1 MAGKHFGRAPIQHS
15 TFNIQHS
22 TFVFSAGRGRALN
35 RAMAFSDLNDSVI
48 AQVRQAADIV
58 DFIGQV
64 TPLKLAGK
72 SYKGLC
78 PFHREKTP
86 SFTVD
91 RGKGLFYCF
100 GCGTGGDVFKFLTL
114 TERFTFPE
122 AVEHV
127 AGRVGIELPKK
138 KRTAKESDKEDLL
151 EVLDEASEAYH
162 QALGWGDNVAKRY
175 LDERGVAQD
184 IVDKYGFGYA
194 PDSWDY
200 VLTRLARKHGEKKL
214 ESVGL
219 AMPRKTGNGFYD
231 RFRNRLM
238 IPIHNESGTIVGFGG
253 RSLDGSDP
261 KYLNSPESDVFN
273 KSRLLYNLHRSKD
286 SMRRK
291 DRAIL
296 VEGYFDAIAIDHAGV
311 PGVVAS
317 MGTSLTSGQASL
329 LRRYTTNVVIAYDGD
344 NAGRNAT
351 LRAAPVLLAAG
362 LNVAALDL
370 QGEKDPDTVVQKF
383 GVDRF
388 LELLGNAT
396 DIFEF
401 GIGEWAADVS
411 KMSGREKSERVEQFI
426 PLLSAV
432 SDPVVRNDAAQR
444 IADAFRLEFQT
455 VWSRVRGKASTAPD
469 RERQPLARGGS
480 AEKTILIAAIQG
492 KLAAADLARLREEYF
507 EEPGKTLF
515 SIMKD
520 ALMSGAPIDFQ
531 EVATHLRG
539 EAELNLLSE
548 LSLSEDIDD
557 QTLQRIDENLRPME
571 RAYLERRNLELQRE
585 VSEAQ
590 RQGDDDRAA
599 ELGMEKMRISR
610 ILNEAK

>member
-1 MAGKHFGRAPIQHS
+1 
-15 TFNIQHS
+15 
-22 TFVFSAGRGRALN
+22 
-35 RAMAFSDLNDSVI
+35 MAFSDLNDSVI

-127 AGRVGIELPKK
+127 ASRVGIELPKK
-138 KRTAKESDKEDLL
+138 KRTARESDKDDLL
-151 EVLDEASEAYH
+151 EVMDEASEAFH
-162 QALGWGDNVAKRY
+162 QALGWGDNPAKRY
-175 LDERGVAQD
+175 LTERAVPQE

-200 VLTRLARKHGEKKL
+200 ILTRLARKHGEKKL
-214 ESVGL
+214 ETAGL
-219 AMPRKTGNGFYD
+219 AMPRKTGNGYYD

-261 KYLNSPESDVFN
+261 KYLNSPESEIFN

-286 SMRRK
+286 AMRRI

-296 VEGYFDAIAIDHAGV
+296 VEGYFDAISIDHAGV

-317 MGTSLTSGQASL
+317 MGTSLTTGQASL
-329 LRRYTTNVVIAYDGD
+329 MRRFTTRVVIAYDGD
-344 NAGRNAT
+344 NAGRMAT
-351 LRAAPVLLAAG
+351 LRAAPVLLSAG
-362 LNVAALDL
+362 LSVSALDL
-370 QGEKDPDTVVQKF
+370 QGEKDPDSVVQKH

-388 LELLGNAT
+388 LEILGSAT
-396 DIFEF
+396 DIFDF
-401 GIGEWAADVS
+401 ALGEWGTDIA
-411 KMSGREKSERVEQFI
+411 KLTGREKSERVEQFV

-455 VWSRVRGKASTAPD
+455 IWSRVRGKASTAPE
-469 RERQPLARGGS
+469 RERQPSGRTAS
-480 AEKTILIAAIQG
+480 AEKTILTAAIQG
-492 KLAAADLARLREEYF
+492 KLVASDLARLREEYF
-507 EEPGKTLF
+507 EDPACKTLF
-515 SIMKD
+515 SIMKAD
-520 ALMSGAPIDFQ
+520 LLSGAPIDFQ
-531 EVATHLRG
+531 QVATHLKG

-548 LSLSEDIDD
+548 LSLTEDIDD
-557 QTLQRIDENLRPME
+557 QILQRIDENLRPME
-571 RAYLERRNLELQRE
+571 RAFLERRNLEIQQAIG
-585 VSEAQ
+585 EAQ
-590 RQGDDDRAA
+590 RQGDGEQAA
-599 ELGMEKMRISR
+599 QLGMEKVRILR
-610 ILNEAK
+610 MLNEAK

>member
-1 MAGKHFGRAPIQHS
+1 MAQGATRKAQPIQHS

-22 TFVFSAGRGRALN
+22 TFVFLT
-35 RAMAFSDLNDSVI
+35 MAFSDLNDNVI

-151 EVLDEASEAYH
+151 EVLDEASEAFH
-162 QALGWGDNVAKRY
+162 QALGWGDNLAKRY
-175 LDERGVAQD
+175 LDERGVPQD
-184 IVDKYGFGYA
+184 IIVKYGFGYA

-200 VLTRLARKHGEKKL
+200 ILTRLSRKHGEKKL

-261 KYLNSPESDVFN
+261 KYLNSPESEVFN

-286 SMRRK
+286 AMRRM

-329 LRRYTTNVVIAYDGD
+329 LKRFTSNVVIAYDGD

-362 LNVAALDL
+362 LNVSALDL
-370 QGEKDPDTVVQKF
+370 QGEKDPDTVVQKH

-388 LELLGNAT
+388 LELLSNAT

-401 GIGEWAADVS
+401 GLGEWAGDIA
-411 KMSGREKSERVEQFI
+411 KLTGREKSERVEQFM

-455 VWSRVRGKASTAPD
+455 VWSRVRGKASTAPGP
-469 RERQPLARGGS
+469 ERQPQARS
-480 AEKTILIAAIQG
+480 ATAEKTILIAAIQG
-492 KLAAADLARLREEYF
+492 KLTAPDLARLREEYF

-520 ALMSGAPIDFQ
+520 DLMSGAAIDFQ
-531 EVATHLRG
+531 QVATHLRG

-571 RAYLERRNLELQRE
+571 RAYLERRNLEIQRDIT
-585 VSEAQ
+585 EAQ
-590 RQGDDDRAA
+590 RQGDGDRAA
-599 ELGMEKMRISR
+599 ELGMEKVRILR
-610 ILNEAK
+610 MLNEAK